1 MARKVTKCE
10 MSKAIEKESPRRR
23 EPAGGGAEINGG
35 EPLLQHDCIK
45 PHPSAQYIWEN
56 THLADTYQ
64 ARAAYWFAK
73 AIEAESLARL
83 EELGET
89 LGGDDGA

>member
-1 MARKVTKCE
+1 

-23 EPAGGGAEINGG
+23 EPAGGGAENNRD
-35 EPLLQHDCIK
+35 ERYLHPHSIK
-45 PHPSAQYIWEN
+45 SHHEYQYIWEN
-56 THLADTYQ
+56 THLADTAQ
-64 ARAAYWFAK
+64 ARAAYWIAK

-89 LGGDDGA
+89 LGGENGA